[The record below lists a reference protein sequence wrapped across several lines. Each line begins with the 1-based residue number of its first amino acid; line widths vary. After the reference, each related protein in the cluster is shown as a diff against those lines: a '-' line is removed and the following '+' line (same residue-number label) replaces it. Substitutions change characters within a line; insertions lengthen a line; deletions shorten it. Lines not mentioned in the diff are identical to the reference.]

1 MIKQSTTLLFLS
13 SVFLLNAQTID
24 ISGTVKNQ
32 AKVAVVKME
41 VALKSLGI
49 KTATDSSGKFSIKQ
63 TGFVSFHEQ
72 RQQVAPRIKGN
83 QFVIPVT
90 SGSQKVSIDIFDL
103 KGSKVATVID
113 KVLPQ
118 GEHTVPLMNNSN
130 TRLSASVLVAVVRR
144 GSDMAR
150 FQIAKMDNGSFLI
163 REFSSGTSDCS
174 AVQQTAA
181 APALDSLFFIRR
193 LKIEGQDKVL
203 NEFAIPITKWTDK
216 FEVIVD
222 LIPYEA
228 IEWGKTQVGLRDT
241 AVGKELKQQNIYPYD
256 LYRYSKGTAWC
267 SEFYSYILRIGGC
280 PLGDDEGTATSP
292 HWLVN
297 GWPDMITWFK
307 NNAKYV
313 EKSQIDAQ
321 TYVPNPG
328 DFVQMAEHTTMV
340 RYLIGTTLYTLG
352 GNEGSK
358 VALATR
364 GNYKTFSGLNG
375 YGRRSGITGNS
386 YKSISIK

>member
-49 KTATDSSGKFSIKQ
+49 KAATDSSGKFSIKQ

-83 QFVIPVT
+83 QFVIPVIA
-90 SGSQKVSIDIFDL
+90 GSQKVSIDIFDL
-103 KGSKVATVID
+103 KGSKVATVIN

-118 GEHTVPLMNNSN
+118 GEHTVPIMSSNNSP
-130 TRLSASVLVAVVRR
+130 LSASILVAVVRR
-144 GSDMAR
+144 GTDMAR
-150 FQIAKMDNGSFLI
+150 FQIAKMGNGSFLI
-163 REFSSGTSDCS
+163 REFSSGASDCS
-174 AVQQTAA
+174 AIQQTAA
-181 APALDSLFFIRR
+181 LPALDSLLFIRR

-228 IEWGKTQVGLRDT
+228 IEWGKTQEGRSDED
-241 AVGKELKQQNIYPYD
+241 VGKELKTQNIYPYE

-267 SEFYSYILRIGGC
+267 SEFYSYCMRIGGC
-280 PLGDDEGTATSP
+280 PLGDDAGTATSP

-297 GWPDMITWFK
+297 GWNLLITWFQ

-313 EKSQIDAQ
+313 EKSQITAQ
-321 TYVPNPG
+321 NYVPNPG
-328 DFVQMAEHTTMV
+328 DFIQLNEHTAMV
-340 RYLIGTTLYTLG
+340 RYLQGTTLYCLD
-352 GNEGSK
+352 GNYGDK
-358 VALATR
+358 VVLVNR
-364 GNYKTFSGLNG
+364 GNYATFSGLNG